1 MRSLC
6 LIIALLFAL
15 PATAQNDLA
24 LSDEDH
30 AQWQAVGRVNKGG
43 FDTKTLCSGTLI
55 APEWVLTA
63 AHCVFG
69 VAIPESVV
77 FVAGRLGDAFAA
89 ASPAAEV
96 ILHPKR
102 DAQKGMSIDQIPYD
116 TALIRLRD
124 PITEIEP
131 LPLSP
136 ALLLLAGPSTLGYV
150 GYSNA
155 SPRRLEGRFD
165 CPTDLSVLPIIRTDC
180 LVRGG
185 NSGAPLLIQTGDTW
199 QVVGVIAA
207 RAPRGSLGVIP
218 AASLLH
224 LGGF

>member
-1 MRSLC
+1 MRPLC
-6 LIIALLFAL
+6 LIFALLCAL
-15 PATAQNDLA
+15 PASAQNDLA
-24 LSDEDH
+24 LSAEDH
-30 AQWQAVGRVNKGG
+30 ANRRAIGRVNKGG

-77 FVAGRLGDAFAA
+77 FVAGRLGDEFAA

-96 ILHPKR
+96 IIHPKR
-102 DAQKGMSIDQIPYD
+102 DAQKGMGIDQIPFD

-155 SPRRLEGRFD
+155 SPQRLEGRFD

-180 LVRGG
+180 PVRGG
-185 NSGAPLLIQTGDTW
+185 NSGAPVLIQTGESW
-199 QVVGVIAA
+199 QVVGVMVA
-207 RAPRGSLGVIP
+207 RAPRGSLGVVP
-218 AASLLH
+218 GASLLD
-224 LGGF
+224 LGDF